1 MNDSTGADQA
11 PFEGLASSLPSYAVD
26 LKLNLSSCLRQTE
39 LTPSQLWGT
48 VVSVAFVCGNAA
60 FLRQAV
66 KEAESRVGP
75 EVLNGAK
82 AAGSIMAMNNVYYRF
97 HHLTTNEHYK
107 SLPARLRMSII
118 RSHGA
123 SPVDFE
129 LWSLAV
135 SAIHACATCVESHER
150 VLREKGCSEETI
162 AAAVRLASVIHAV
175 AKTLSAEEALAG

>member
-1 MNDSTGADQA
+1 MTDTSSSETS
-11 PFEGLASSLPSYAVD
+11 PFEALSATLPAYAND

-48 VVSVAFVCGNAA
+48 VVSVAFVCGNPG
-60 FLRQAV
+60 FLRQAIR
-66 KEAESRVGP
+66 EAEQRVP
-75 EVLNGAK
+75 AEVIEGAK
-82 AAGSIMAMNNVYYRF
+82 AAGAIMAMNNVYYRF
-97 HHLTTNEHYK
+97 HHLTTNDKYK
-107 SLPARLRMSII
+107 TLPAKLRMSII

-135 SAIHACATCVESHER
+135 SAIHACGTCVESHER

-162 AAAVRLASVIHAV
+162 AAAVRIASVVHAV
-175 AKTLSAEEALAG
+175 TKTLSAEEALAL